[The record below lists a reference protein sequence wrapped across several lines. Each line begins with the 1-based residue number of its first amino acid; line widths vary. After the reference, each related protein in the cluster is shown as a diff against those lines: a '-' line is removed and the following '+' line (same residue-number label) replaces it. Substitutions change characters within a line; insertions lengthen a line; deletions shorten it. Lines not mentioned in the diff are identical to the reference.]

1 MILRSFEVGV
11 GGGDRKGECSRLSI
25 RRRYAPKTAGSTT
38 HAFAHSEI
46 SKIEMVVVIYLA
58 YGCCGTRE

>member
-1 MILRSFEVGV
+1 VVGIEKESV
-11 GGGDRKGECSRLSI
+11 RGSI